1 MYKEKEMK
9 FTIVTKDGS
18 KELNCEIK
26 NLMVVGFSGK
36 DISKTMEHIK
46 ELEKE
51 GVKCPKEVPV
61 PYQCDPQII
70 SRKPVIDV
78 IGGKTSGEAEYLI
91 LCHDGHFYIGI
102 GSDHTDRDL
111 EAVSIHKSKQ
121 LCLKPCSTDFWDYE
135 EIKDHL
141 SSLQI
146 VSSQVVD
153 GEEVEYQNGVAG
165 DMLPFDTLIEKVK
178 NEVPLEDCLI
188 YTGTV
193 PLLHG
198 FKFGSTFSC
207 KLVDTVLGREL
218 ALSYDIR
225 VITEH

>member
-1 MYKEKEMK
+1 MD
-9 FTIVTKDGS
+9 FTIVTKDGKKTLS
-18 KELNCEIK
+18 VDIK

-36 DISKTMEHIK
+36 DIAKTMEHIK

-51 GVKCPKEVPV
+51 GVKCPKDVPV
-61 PYQCDPQII
+61 PYQCDPQIVT
-70 SRKPVIDV
+70 RKSVIDV

-91 LCHDGHFYIGI
+91 LCHAGKFYIGI

-121 LCLKPCSTDFWDYE
+121 LCLKPCSEEFWDYE
-135 EIKDHL
+135 EVKDHL
-141 SSLQI
+141 SALRI
-146 VSSQVVD
+146 VSTQVVG
-153 GEEVEYQNGVAG
+153 GETVEYQNGVAG
-165 DMLPFDTLIEKVK
+165 DMLPFDTLLEKVK
-178 NEVPLEDCLI
+178 AEAPLEDCLI

-207 KLVDTVLGREL
+207 ELIDDALGRSL
-218 ALSYDIR
+218 SLSYDVR
-225 VITEH
+225 VISEH

>member
-1 MYKEKEMK
+1 MD
-9 FTIVTKDGS
+9 FTIVTKDGKKTLS
-18 KELNCEIK
+18 VDIK

-36 DISKTMEHIK
+36 DIAKTMEHIK

-51 GVKCPKEVPV
+51 GVKCPKDVPV
-61 PYQCDPQII
+61 PYQCDPQIVT
-70 SRKPVIDV
+70 RKPVIDV

-91 LCHDGHFYIGI
+91 LCHAGKFYIGI

-121 LCLKPCSTDFWDYE
+121 LCLKPCSEEFWDYE
-135 EIKDHL
+135 EVKDHL
-141 SSLQI
+141 SALRI
-146 VSSQVVD
+146 VSTQVVD
-153 GEEVEYQNGVAG
+153 GETVEYQNGVAG
-165 DMLPFDTLIEKVK
+165 DMLPFDTLLEKVK
-178 NEVPLEDCLI
+178 AEAPLEDCLI

-207 KLVDTVLGREL
+207 ELIDDALGRSL
-218 ALSYDIR
+218 SLSYDVR
-225 VITEH
+225 VISEH

>member
-1 MYKEKEMK
+1 MD
-9 FTIVTKDGS
+9 FTIVTKNGKKTLSVD
-18 KELNCEIK
+18 IK

-36 DISKTMEHIK
+36 DIAKTMEHIK

-51 GVKCPKEVPV
+51 GVKCPKDVPV
-61 PYQCDPQII
+61 PYQCDPQIVT
-70 SRKPVIDV
+70 RKPVIDV

-91 LCHDGHFYIGI
+91 LCHAGKFYIGI

-121 LCLKPCSTDFWDYE
+121 LCLKPCSEEFWDYE
-135 EIKDHL
+135 EVKDHL
-141 SSLQI
+141 SALRI
-146 VSSQVVD
+146 VSTQVVD
-153 GEEVEYQNGVAG
+153 GETVEYQNGVAG
-165 DMLPFDTLIEKVK
+165 DMLPFDTLLEKVK
-178 NEVPLEDCLI
+178 AEAPLEDCLI

-207 KLVDTVLGREL
+207 ELIDDALGRSL
-218 ALSYDIR
+218 SLSYDVR
-225 VITEH
+225 VISEH